1 MKSIAF
7 SNIATRFGAI
17 SALVV
22 AGAILAGSITPAAA
36 HKNHGGG
43 KHGQHGQRQPKPPKP
58 LPAQP
63 MPLPPKPVVHDHRV
77 PKPVVVRDHRAT
89 PVVRDHRARVARG
102 SRARTTTVKIAGQK
116 VVTVTTKGKRC
127 VAGVCF

>member
-1 MKSIAF
+1 MKTIAHSI
-7 SNIATRFGAI
+7 IAKRFGAM
-17 SALVV
+17 L
-22 AGAILAGSITPAAA
+22 AIGLAAAVLSGSITPAAA

-43 KHGQHGQRQPKPPKP
+43 KHGQHGQHQPKQPKP

-63 MPLPPKPVVHDHRV
+63 MPLPPKPVVHDHRA

-102 SRARTTTVKIAGQK
+102 SRAKTTTVKIAGVK
-116 VVTVTTKGKRC
+116 VLTIKGKR
-127 VAGVCF
+127 